1 VHVSLNQALF
11 WIAFALVG
19 YGVLAFAAAKSIY
32 YPMRFP
38 EGQWG
43 VQAEL
48 DAEDVWLSAGDGTKL
63 HAWWIARPGTK
74 WATLHLHGNA
84 GNISHRDLSAE
95 TITRAG
101 SSVLLLDYRGYGKS
115 EGRPSEAGLHRDAEA
130 AYDWLRAKGY
140 PPAQIIIHGESLG
153 TAVAAELASRQ
164 PCAGVVLEAPFPSA
178 KAVAHRVLPFLG
190 PLLVSGFETKSR
202 MDRIHAP
209 VFVIHG
215 DADEVI
221 AYALG
226 KQVFDAA
233 NEPKRLWTIQGATH
247 NNLHVVAREQFA
259 GRLKDFYDSL

>member
-1 VHVSLNQALF
+1 MNQALF
-11 WIAFALVG
+11 WIVIALVG
-19 YGVLAFAAAKSIY
+19 YGVLAFAAARSIY
-32 YPMRFP
+32 YPMAFP
-38 EGQWG
+38 AGQWG
-43 VQAEL
+43 VQAAL
-48 DAEDVWLSAGDGTKL
+48 GAEDVWLHASDGTRL
-63 HAWWIARPGTK
+63 HAWWIARAGTK
-74 WATLHLHGNA
+74 WTTLHLHGNA

-115 EGRPSEAGLHRDAEA
+115 EGRPSEAGLYRDAAA
-130 AYDWLRAKGY
+130 AYEWLRAKDY
-140 PPAQIIIHGESLG
+140 TPAQIIVHGESLG

-190 PLLVSGFETKSR
+190 PLLISGFDTKSR
-202 MDRIHAP
+202 MDRIRAP

-221 AYALG
+221 AYSLG

-233 NEPKRLWTIQGATH
+233 RGPKRLWTIEGANH
-247 NNLHVVAREQFA
+247 NNLHVLGREQFA